1 MIDISMRRIVR
12 KTKRHVM
19 ALTSMSSW
27 YVSTPGAKMH
37 LTAFFQGFDNFEEL
51 KCLIVKHALTVG
63 KGNWIGMWAKNRLLD
78 WFDSKGSWGW
88 AVFNS
93 VIQTLSHGRAH
104 WHSHHTCKTDVGH
117 KHWYLRIVVSFWVGA
132 VVDRF
137 PTSLA
142 CRSGL
147 GTRLGLWRCCNSDKQ
162 ASAHS
167 KKVLIGP
174 KRTLGLTS
182 THFFFTLHQR
192 GKYR

>member
-1 MIDISMRRIVR
+1 MWKQCVQSLLIGLCLTQCVLCLTDCAFALRAINAMIDISMRRIVR

-88 AVFNS
+88 AFFNS
-93 VIQTLSHGRAH
+93 VIQTLSHGKAQTQRH
-104 WHSHHTCKTDVGH
+104 CHTCKTHIGH
-117 KHWYLRIVVSFWVGA
+117 KQPSPLV
-132 VVDRF
+132 
-137 PTSLA
+137 P
-142 CRSGL
+142 
-147 GTRLGLWRCCNSDKQ
+147 
-162 ASAHS
+162 
-167 KKVLIGP
+167 
-174 KRTLGLTS
+174 
-182 THFFFTLHQR
+182 
-192 GKYR
+192 